1 MQDVRGFDGLDSV
14 FCILTT
20 YQEWRILWLPDADRS
35 ANSTIFPDTPEVA
48 PKKREMLSQ
57 LLQGSLPPWPG
68 FGATGTSLDATGVSP
83 SKDLNAHRISQGT
96 SNQPEQVPPSNSA

>member
-1 MQDVRGFDGLDSV
+1 MGFDGLDSV

-68 FGATGTSLDATGVSP
+68 SGATGASLDATGVSLIEG
-83 SKDLNAHRISQGT
+83 LNAHGTSQGT